1 MATAED
7 WKGRVAEWKALGI
20 SARLYCEPRGLSV
33 SQLRSWAWELGMTTP
48 SKRGSR
54 KAPQLVRLVR
64 KAVSSVAAPCV
75 VSSEVPTGVRVLVAG
90 FTIDLQANFNAS
102 VFNAAVDALT
112 QRTAKQ

>member
-1 MATAED
+1 
-7 WKGRVAEWKALGI
+7 
-20 SARLYCEPRGLSV
+20 
-33 SQLRSWAWELGMTTP
+33 MTTP

-54 KAPQLVRLVR
+54 KAPQLVRVVS
-64 KAVSSVAAPCV
+64 KAVSSSASQGG